1 MYFIVANEHLTFGD
15 STMNKMILNIFLGC
29 IEGCTNDR
37 IIIVILCHMEKKLE
51 YRHWSQVSF
60 SYFVPKAILKCTDR
74 NALTQLNDHDT
85 NTDRK

>member
-37 IIIVILCHMEKKLE
+37 IIIVILCHMKK
-51 YRHWSQVSF
+51 
-60 SYFVPKAILKCTDR
+60 KT
-74 NALTQLNDHDT
+74 
-85 NTDRK
+85 